1 MSLASLENS
10 LRLKTKERKTIS
22 SRKEAVNTIINNVDG
37 KLDDEIKAVNG
48 RVAKCSA
55 ALASSVSNVSRVR
68 DVADSIDNAKER
80 YPSGDT
86 KISGCREALVN
97 ERSRCERKIS
107 QLDAEIASL
116 KEAIRIEKERQLR
129 EAMEKV
135 AAALS

>member
-37 KLDDEIKAVNG
+37 ELDDEIKAVNG
-48 RVAKCSA
+48 RIAKCSA
-55 ALASSVSNVSRVR
+55 ALASSISNVSRVR
-68 DVADSIDNAKER
+68 AVADSIDNAKEH

-97 ERSRCERKIS
+97 ERSRCELKIS

-129 EAMEKV
+129 EAMEK
-135 AAALS
+135 AAAVLA